1 MREAISD
8 SYIFA
13 IVITIIG
20 VCSIIIISS
29 LSYSKTYKTK
39 NRIIEI
45 IEKYQAYNNDEVKD
59 EIDSL
64 LKETGY
70 KIKKDNSVCPE
81 GRGPVV
87 EGLQSGNTAINTLD
101 NYKYCIYKYDTVK
114 GPYYS
119 VVVYMAFEFP
129 LISDFIKLE
138 FPIYGDT
145 KVFQNF

>member
-29 LSYSKTYKTK
+29 LSYSKTYKIK
-39 NRIIEI
+39 NRIVEI
-45 IEKYQAYNNDEVKD
+45 IEKYQTYDDIVET
-59 EIDSL
+59 EIDQF
-64 LKETGY
+64 LKEAGY
-70 KIKKDNSVCPE
+70 KIRNDSSHCPQ
-81 GRGPVV
+81 GRGPKVT
-87 EGLQSGNTAINTLD
+87 GYDSGYEAINTLN
-101 NYKYCIYKYDTVK
+101 NYKYCIYRYNTVK

-119 VVVYMAFEFP
+119 VVAYMAFEFP

-145 KVFQNF
+145 KVFSDF